1 MLELA
6 WVLPAI
12 TFTSFWV
19 ILFIGKRLPKGG
31 SEIGVLLVGVT
42 LVLASVMAFQW
53 IDRDKTLPVT
63 HGGEHAAGEE
73 EAAGAPGS
81 VRLAVQEGD
90 TDEEHAE
97 ESEEIRKPV
106 VEEVTWFTIGDTEVK
121 VGTHMD

>member
-6 WVLPAI
+6 WLLPAI

-19 ILFIGKRLPKGG
+19 ILFIGKRLPRGG

-73 EAAGAPGS
+73 QADGAPGT

-90 TDEEHAE
+90 DAE
-97 ESEEIRKPV
+97 GAGESEEIRKP
-106 VEEVTWFTIGDTEVK
+106 
-121 VGTHMD
+121 